1 MKEKKYNIHH
11 DFRHWEHFYYP
22 LNRFSLF
29 FFRNILGQLFY
40 LQSTN
45 KDVRTKYIK
54 IPTIDNKKV
63 KCLIYEPKSIEDYAP
78 CLIYFHGGGFVLP
91 AGPYH
96 YKYCRQYANKCN
108 CKVIFVNYRLS
119 PRHKFPDVLNDSF
132 GVYKYVYDNANTF
145 NINKNKIAFGG
156 DSAGGSISIS
166 TSIKASEEKYPL
178 PCGQLLIYPAVG
190 INQETES
197 MKLYTDTPM
206 CNSNDIKKYLNF
218 YFKNEEDKKH
228 IYADPI
234 NYVNNLNTP
243 QAYIETAEYD
253 CLKDGAINYHNKLIE
268 NNINSTLYQTKQT
281 MHGYDIVTKS
291 SISKKSIEKRI
302 EFLNSIFKK

>member
-1 MKEKKYNIHH
+1 MKNRKYDFHPDFKRWEKFN
-11 DFRHWEHFYYP
+11 FS

-29 FFRNILGQLFY
+29 FFRNTLGQLFY
-40 LQSTN
+40 FQPNS
-45 KDVRTKYIK
+45 KDVKTKYIK
-54 IPTIDNKKV
+54 IRAIDNKKV
-63 KCLIYEPKSIEDYAP
+63 RCILYEPKNINDNAP

-96 YKYCRQYANKCN
+96 YKYCRQYAKECN

-119 PRHKFPDVLNDSF
+119 PKHKFPAVLNDSF
-132 GVYKYVYDNANTF
+132 GVYKYVYDNADKF

-166 TSIKASEEKYPL
+166 TSIMAIEEKYPL

-190 INQETES
+190 INDETES

-206 CNSNDIKKYLNF
+206 CNSNDIKKYLNY
-218 YFKNEEDKKH
+218 YFENKEDQEH

-234 NYVNNLNTP
+234 KYVNKTNTP
-243 QAYIETAEYD
+243 PAYIETAEYD
-253 CLKDGAINYHNKLIE
+253 CLRDGAINYHQKLLEKEIS
-268 NNINSTLYQTKQT
+268 STLYQTKQT

-291 SISKKSIEKRI
+291 SISKKSMEKRI
-302 EFLNSIFKK
+302 EFLNYVFKK